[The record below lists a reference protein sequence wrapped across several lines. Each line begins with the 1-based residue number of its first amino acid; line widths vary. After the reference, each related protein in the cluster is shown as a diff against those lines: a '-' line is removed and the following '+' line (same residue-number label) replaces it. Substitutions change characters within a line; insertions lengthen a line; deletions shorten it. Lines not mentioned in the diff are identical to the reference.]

1 MKFILTLLLMIS
13 SIALFSQIEYPRI
26 EIDSLGN
33 KVLVITIEQAQK
45 IDNNLDILKLLELQ
59 GFQCDSLSTS
69 YLKVIDNFGKQVS
82 LLELNVSILKDQ
94 VMYKDSQI
102 SNLQSQLVNS
112 ENINSLCEEQKL
124 NNKEEI
130 SLLKKEI
137 RRQKLQK
144 FGGFIVGLAAV
155 VGSFFLLVVSH

>member
-1 MKFILTLLLMIS
+1 MLS
-13 SIALFSQIEYPRI
+13 SIVSFSQEYPRL

-33 KVLVITIEQAQK
+33 KVVVFTLEQAQK

-82 LLELNVSILKDQ
+82 LLELNVTKLKEK
-94 VMYKDSQI
+94 VMDKDAQI

-112 ENINSLCEEQKL
+112 ESINRLCEEQKA
-124 NNKEEI
+124 NDKEEI
-130 SLLKKEI
+130 SILKKEI

-155 VGSFFLLVVSH
+155 VGSVFLLVVSR

>member
-1 MKFILTLLLMIS
+1 MLS
-13 SIALFSQIEYPRI
+13 SIVSFSQEYPRL

-33 KVLVITIEQAQK
+33 KVVVFTIEQAQK

-82 LLELNVSILKDQ
+82 LLELNVTKLKEK
-94 VMYKDSQI
+94 VMDKDAQI

-112 ENINSLCEEQKL
+112 ESINRLCEEQKA
-124 NNKEEI
+124 NDKEEI
-130 SLLKKEI
+130 SILKKEI

-155 VGSFFLLVVSH
+155 VGSVFLLVASN

>member
-1 MKFILTLLLMIS
+1 MKFILTILLMLS
-13 SIALFSQIEYPRI
+13 SIVSFSQEYPRL

-33 KVLVITIEQAQK
+33 KVVVFTLEQAQK

-82 LLELNVSILKDQ
+82 LLELNVTKLKEK
-94 VMYKDSQI
+94 VMDKDAQI

-112 ENINSLCEEQKL
+112 ESINRLCEEQKA
-124 NNKEEI
+124 NDKEEI
-130 SLLKKEI
+130 SILKKEI

-155 VGSFFLLVVSH
+155 VGSVFLLVVSR

>member
-1 MKFILTLLLMIS
+1 MLS
-13 SIALFSQIEYPRI
+13 SIVSFSQEYPRL

-33 KVLVITIEQAQK
+33 KVVVFTLEQAQK

-82 LLELNVSILKDQ
+82 LLELNVTKLKEK
-94 VMYKDSQI
+94 VMDKDAQI

-112 ENINSLCEEQKL
+112 ESINRLCEEQKA
-124 NNKEEI
+124 NDKEEI
-130 SLLKKEI
+130 SILKKEI

-155 VGSFFLLVVSH
+155 VGSVFLLVVSL

>member
-1 MKFILTLLLMIS
+1 MKFILTILLMLS
-13 SIALFSQIEYPRI
+13 SIVSFSQEYPRL

-33 KVLVITIEQAQK
+33 KVVVFTLEQAQK

-82 LLELNVSILKDQ
+82 LLELNVTKLKEK
-94 VMYKDSQI
+94 VMDKDAQI

-112 ENINSLCEEQKL
+112 ESINRLCEEQKA
-124 NNKEEI
+124 NDKEEI
-130 SLLKKEI
+130 SILKKEI

-155 VGSFFLLVVSH
+155 VGSVFLLVVSL